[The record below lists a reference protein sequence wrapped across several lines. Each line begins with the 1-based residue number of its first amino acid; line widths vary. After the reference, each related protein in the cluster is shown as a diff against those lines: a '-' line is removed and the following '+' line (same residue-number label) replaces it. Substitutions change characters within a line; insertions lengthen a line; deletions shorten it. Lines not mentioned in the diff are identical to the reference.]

1 MDVKQEI
8 KSKPKSFD
16 HLLPMSYRVIT
27 TIYVLCISELCKEN
41 FADEPDMTEEEVE
54 EELAIIR

>member
-1 MDVKQEI
+1 
-8 KSKPKSFD
+8 
-16 HLLPMSYRVIT
+16 MSNACVWYIP
-27 TIYVLCISELCKEN
+27 ELCKEN